1 VEVLADGRSS
11 PQPGRFWLA
20 SSRAEFDLD
29 ESRNFTHRYI
39 LQRGPAVG
47 IKRESLA
54 TPTARPLSDPTRATR
69 AGYYSKGKL
78 RTGRAVRPRCGC
90 AMTLSFRGI
99 AWTAFAV
106 AVALLIGSSV
116 LLFRATHRLLTS
128 EALVGHTREV
138 QTALEDLAGEVFQAS
153 NSGKAYILTGD
164 NALLGDYGSAL
175 EQIPRDL
182 DHLRALSSDNPD
194 RRLELDALEA
204 DIQDELNLIAKSI
217 QTHQKGVSS
226 IDADAQITRETA
238 ELHDRVEQTLK
249 RLGQEEEKLLQ
260 QRQRLS
266 TDTYHHTLRMIAVSF
281 VIALVLL
288 IAEMI
293 LLNRSVT
300 RYQKTENVARQTRE
314 IVNAF
319 FSSSTV
325 GFGILDSQLRYTRVN
340 DVLPRMAG
348 LKPDDLLGKSVPEI
362 FGLRGARTEAVL
374 RKVLQTGTPLLDR
387 EISTELPGK
396 PGQVRHWLVNYFPV
410 PGERGAFTQLGVIA
424 VDVTARRNAEEALRK
439 LSGRLLG
446 IQDQERR
453 RIARELHDSLGQYL
467 AGLKIAVEMLCNSPL
482 PEKNKPLL
490 AECSEILEKAITE
503 TRTLSH
509 LLHPPLLD
517 EAGFA
522 SAASWFVTGFSQR
535 SGIPVSLE
543 MPDDMPRLSEAVEIA
558 LFRVL
563 QESLTN
569 VHRHSHASSAEIKV
583 ESDAEEISIEVC
595 DHGRGMPNHVLEQLR
610 GEGTKLGVGL
620 AGMRERI
627 HELGGNFEVTSD
639 ENGTIV
645 RATVPLSVREDSQR
659 ARAGAQIRG

>member
-1 VEVLADGRSS
+1 MNL
-11 PQPGRFWLA
+11 
-20 SSRAEFDLD
+20 
-29 ESRNFTHRYI
+29 
-39 LQRGPAVG
+39 
-47 IKRESLA
+47 SL
-54 TPTARPLSDPTRATR
+54 
-69 AGYYSKGKL
+69 
-78 RTGRAVRPRCGC
+78 
-90 AMTLSFRGI
+90 RGI

-116 LLFRATHRLLTS
+116 FLFRATRGLLTS

-138 QTALEDLAGEVFQAS
+138 QTALEDLGGEIFQAS

-164 NALLGDYGSAL
+164 SALLGDYRSAL
-175 EQIPRDL
+175 QNIPIDL
-182 DHLRALSSDNPD
+182 GHLRALTSDNPD
-194 RRLELDALEA
+194 RRPQLDALQA
-204 DIQDELNLIAKSI
+204 DIQNELDLIAKSI

-238 ELHDRVEQTLK
+238 ELHDRVEMTLK
-249 RLGQEEEKLLQ
+249 GFRDQEDRLLD
-260 QRQRLS
+260 QRQRAS
-266 TDTYHHTLRMIAVSF
+266 TANYHHTLRMIGVSF
-281 VIALVLL
+281 VIALALL
-288 IAEMI
+288 GIEMF
-293 LLNRSVT
+293 LLNYSFT
-300 RYQKTENVARQTRE
+300 QYQRTENLARQTRE

-325 GFGILDSQLRYTRVN
+325 GFGILDSRVRYTRVN

-348 LKPDDLLGKSVPEI
+348 LKPDDMLGKSVPEV
-362 FGLRGARTEAVL
+362 FGSRGIRTEAVL

-387 EISTELPGK
+387 EIATELPGQ

-467 AGLKIAVEMLCNSPL
+467 AGLKIAVEMLSNSPG
-482 PEKNKPLL
+482 ERSQPLL
-490 AECSEILEKAITE
+490 AECSDILEKAITE

-522 SAASWFVTGFSQR
+522 SAASWFVAGFSQR

-543 MPDDMPRLSEAVEIA
+543 LPDEMPRLSQAVEIA

-569 VHRHSHASSAEIKV
+569 VHRHSQAQSAEITV
-583 ESDAEEISIEVC
+583 ETDAEQISIEVC
-595 DHGRGMPNHVLEQLR
+595 DHGIGMPKHILEQIT
-610 GEGTKLGVGL
+610 GDGTKLGVGL

-627 HELGGNFEVTSD
+627 HELGGTFEVTSD
-639 ENGTIV
+639 ERGTAIC
-645 RATVPLSVREDSQR
+645 ASVPLSVREESQR
-659 ARAGAQIRG
+659 AGAGAETRS